1 MSANQYS
8 GAAYSSAAERNRQPI
23 LNQLRIL
30 LPENCTVLEIGS
42 GTGQHAIFFSQHLK
56 SIQWQPSDKEDNLAS
71 LEVRLTEEG
80 NPRILPSLKL
90 DVMTDAWP
98 QRTYTAAYSANT
110 AHIMS
115 WQAVEAMFAGIAIHL
130 EKNARFCL
138 YGPFNISG
146 KYTAESN
153 ARFDRQLR
161 LNSPEM
167 GIRDME
173 AIERLANFNQ
183 MYLDREIAMP
193 ANNYILVFVRK

>member
-8 GAAYSSAAERNRQPI
+8 GTAYSSAAERNRQPI
-23 LNQLRIL
+23 LKQLRIL

-42 GTGQHAIFFSQHLK
+42 GTGQHAVYFSRHLK
-56 SIQWQPSDKEDNLAS
+56 SMQWQPSDMEDNLAS

-90 DVMTDAWP
+90 DVMTDTWP

-130 EKNARFCL
+130 EKDARFCL
-138 YGPFNISG
+138 YGPFNING
-146 KYTAESN
+146 KFTAESN
-153 ARFDRQLR
+153 AIFDRQLR
-161 LNSPEM
+161 LNNPEM

-173 AIERLANFNQ
+173 AIARLADFNQ

-193 ANNYILVFVRK
+193 ANNYILVFVKK